1 MPMNPDSTVV
11 LANMV
16 QRVRDH
22 FPTLSFEILEIG
34 AVPLAVNGEPFHRL
48 LDDFAG
54 SRIHAFELDPASCEA
69 LRQRARPGVEIHS
82 VGIGRRSEKRTVY
95 LTKAAMCSSLY
106 RPNERLLDRFH
117 RMDVASLRDTATV
130 ETISIDDFLAQ
141 AG

>member
-1 MPMNPDSTVV
+1 MNPDSTVV

-54 SRIHAFELDPASCEA
+54 SRIHAF
-69 LRQRARPGVEIHS
+69 
-82 VGIGRRSEKRTVY
+82 
-95 LTKAAMCSSLY
+95 
-106 RPNERLLDRFH
+106 
-117 RMDVASLRDTATV
+117 
-130 ETISIDDFLAQ
+130 
-141 AG
+141 